1 MSMIREFSAYTV
13 KICLKPT
20 HMDNKN
26 HFTNKLLCTGDPD
39 LNKKSYHGGLRLG
52 RTALLMPNRSELV
65 VM

>member
-1 MSMIREFSAYTV
+1 MSVLKEFSAYTV

-20 HMDNKN
+20 HMDNKK
-26 HFTNKLLCTGDPD
+26 HFRNRILCTGDLD
-39 LNKKSYHGGLRLG
+39 LNKKSYHGGLRLK